1 MSKIYNN
8 FGVDTTYT
16 EQDGKFADVSTSGE
30 RVNVV
35 DRDIDIINRATK
47 LGSDTVIGGKTHL
60 RDQVFADFK
69 SSGYTNKL
77 STFYANTFFELSKA
91 EKINPTTYYTVVTET
106 INTFSYQIKDGS
118 DVYQDVTKE
127 TYDADAGAE
136 WDSSDNYRKI
146 KNLITTEK
154 QNIKLND
161 DTLAYINSTLPKS
174 VSFKVEKPTTINK
187 FVDPLIR
194 I

>member
-16 EQDGKFADVSTSGE
+16 ERDGKFGDVSASGE
-30 RVNVV
+30 KIHVV
-35 DRDIDIINRATK
+35 DRDIDIINRSTK
-47 LGSDTVIGGKTHL
+47 LDSDTVIGGKTHL
-60 RDQVFADFK
+60 RDQVFADFQG
-69 SSGYTNKL
+69 SGYTHKL
-77 STFYANTFFELSKA
+77 STFYANTFFELSKTD
-91 EKINPTTYYTVVTET
+91 KVNPTNYYTVVTET
-106 INTFSYQIKDGS
+106 VNTFEYQIKSGG
-118 DVYQDVTKE
+118 VYQDVTKE

-136 WDSSDNYRKI
+136 WDSGDDYRKI
-146 KNLITTEK
+146 KNLIVTEK

-161 DTLAYINSTLPKS
+161 DTLAYINSTLPNS
-174 VSFKVEKPTTINK
+174 VLFKVEKPTTINK

>member
-16 EQDGKFADVSTSGE
+16 ERDGKFGDVSASGE
-30 RVNVV
+30 KIHVV
-35 DRDIDIINRATK
+35 DRDIDIINRSTK
-47 LGSDTVIGGKTHL
+47 LDSDTVIGGKTQL
-60 RDQVFADFK
+60 RDQVFADFQG
-69 SSGYTNKL
+69 SGYTHKL
-77 STFYANTFFELSKA
+77 STFYANTFFELSKTD
-91 EKINPTTYYTVVTET
+91 KVNPTNYYTVVTET
-106 INTFSYQIKDGS
+106 VNTFEYQIKSGG
-118 DVYQDVTKE
+118 VYQDVTKE

-136 WDSSDNYRKI
+136 WDSGDDYRKI
-146 KNLITTEK
+146 KNLIVTEK

-161 DTLAYINSTLPKS
+161 DTLAYINSTLPNS
-174 VSFKVEKPTTINK
+174 VLFKVEKPTTINK